1 MAIVKMKKLKLTA
14 VRSQRDVLLERL
26 LMLDC
31 VEVSEPDSLLVDE
44 ELALAVSRETSELE
58 QFKANHTSLLR
69 AAELMKRYA
78 PTKTKMFAPRRE
90 VVAEEFFNADTLR
103 SALELADRMEML
115 DARLHR
121 IAAEE
126 TRELSV
132 IESLMPWDELSLPLN
147 YAGTRTCAMVIG
159 SVPITADFFA
169 LEKSLTNVAC
179 AQVIKVSENKDQLC
193 VTVIYMRDEQTP
205 VYDALREYGF
215 SESSLKNTSGTAREN
230 IAVSKDRVA
239 ALDAE
244 RESIKTELA
253 ASGERRDELQ
263 MSIDLVA
270 TMIQQAQAQ
279 ERFVATESTITLT
292 GWFPAEN
299 EADVDATLG
308 QLDCVYEFS
317 EPVEDE
323 YPDVPI
329 RLKNNAVTA
338 PLSMVTEM
346 YSLPSYDGVDPNP
359 VMMPFF
365 VLFYGFMMA
374 DMGYGLIMMIAS
386 LIIKRKKPRGGAK
399 QLFDLMFMCGI
410 TTLIFGVVTGGFFGD
425 AIQQVASMYGK
436 TFTLPYTPLLNP
448 VDDAMNVLIF
458 AMALGFVH
466 IIAGMAVDLVHKIKS
481 GNALGGVMD
490 VIPWWIT
497 FAGIGLGALGITWYV
512 ALAGALLLVATQGRE
527 KPSIVGKI
535 TSGLGSLYNITAY
548 FGDVLSYARLMALM
562 LAGGVVASVFN
573 SIGAMTGNIVVFLI
587 IFAIGHGLN
596 IGLNLL
602 GCYVHDLRLQCL
614 EFFGKFYSDGGKAF
628 RPLGINGKYTQI
640 SK

>member
-1 MAIVKMKKLKLTA
+1 MAIEKMKKLKLTA

-31 VEVSEPDSLLVDE
+31 VEVSEPDSLLEDE
-44 ELALAVSRETSELE
+44 ELARAVSRETSELE
-58 QFKANHTSLLR
+58 QFKSEHTRLQR

-78 PTKTKMFAPRRE
+78 PTKTKLFAPRRE
-90 VVAEEFFNADTLR
+90 VEAADFFNSATLGT
-103 SALELADRMEML
+103 ALELADRMEML

-126 TRELSV
+126 TREFAV
-132 IESLMPWDELSLPLN
+132 IESLMPWDELALPLN
-147 YAGTRTCAMVIG
+147 FGGTRTCAMLIG
-159 SVPITADFFA
+159 SVPITTDFFA
-169 LEKSLTNVAC
+169 LERSLANVAC
-179 AQVIKVSENKDQLC
+179 AQVIKVSENKDQHC
-193 VTVIYMRDEQTP
+193 VTVIYMHDEQG
-205 VYDALREYGF
+205 VVFDVLREYGF

-466 IIAGMAVDLVHKIKS
+466 IMAGMAVDLVHKIKS

-490 VIPWWIT
+490 VIPWWIA

-512 ALAGALLLVATQGRE
+512 ALAGAVLLVATQGRE
-527 KPSIVGKI
+527 KPSIIGKI

-628 RPLGINGKYTQI
+628 RPLGVNGKYTQI